1 MMSKN
6 KFLTGV
12 MFIVLTASISTLNA
26 QEKVGE
32 KQLIT
37 KPSMV
42 MPDTDMMVR
51 IAEIEIVP
59 EYLEEYKA
67 ILKEESSASVKIEP
81 GVICIFPM
89 FQKENPTQIRLIEIY
104 ANKAAYQAHIQSP
117 HFQHYKTATLKMVK
131 SLKLIEMGAIDPE
144 SMQEIFKKLK

>member
-1 MMSKN
+1 
-6 KFLTGV
+6 
-12 MFIVLTASISTLNA
+12 MFIVLIASTSKANA
-26 QEKVGE
+26 QEKMTE
-32 KQLIT
+32 KQGIS
-37 KPSMV
+37 KPQNEE
-42 MPDTDMMVR
+42 MMVR
-51 IAEIEIVP
+51 IAEIEILP
-59 EYLEEYKA
+59 EYLEEYKT

-89 FQKENPTQIRLIEIY
+89 YQKENRAQIRLIEIY
-104 ANKAAYQAHIQSP
+104 ASKAAYQSHIQST

>member
-1 MMSKN
+1 MMAITSK
-6 KFLTGV
+6 
-12 MFIVLTASISTLNA
+12 MNA
-26 QEKVGE
+26 QEKPQVVS
-32 KQLIT
+32 
-37 KPSMV
+37 KPQDS
-42 MPDTDMMVR
+42 DMMVR

-67 ILKEESSASVKIEP
+67 ILKEESSASVKIEL

-89 FQKENPTQIRLIEIY
+89 YQKENPTQIRLVEIY

-131 SLKLIEMGAIDPE
+131 SLKLIEMSAIDPE